1 MVQFI
6 FANIRYYKDEV
17 ASCKLRILQLQK
29 LMSWRIF
36 ALQYLDSVLDFSN
49 ANFSYLWP
57 KNHVTEIA

>member
-17 ASCKLRILQLQK
+17 ASCKLRILQLQ

-36 ALQYLDSVLDFSN
+36 ALQYLYSVLDFSN
-49 ANFSYLWP
+49 ANSSYLWP
-57 KNHVTEIA
+57 KNHVTELA